1 MKSNDLIDEQR
12 GDAEYIIYRLQG
24 RLRMTN
30 DTLSKYGKSHRKLI
44 KKNNDAIDLAVSFM
58 ESQK

>member
-1 MKSNDLIDEQR
+1 MTKELID
-12 GDAEYIIYRLQG
+12 DKTSAEYIIYRLQD

-44 KKNNDAIDLAVSFM
+44 NKNYEAAEMAAAWM
-58 ESQK
+58 EKQPK